1 MRLSKDQQRKI
12 FFIDQTSEQDH
23 HMVFNASIIKIL
35 QNIYNENID
44 YYGIESNKN
53 SVFELLSTEQQKIIV
68 FHELVYSEPFKKSTV
83 FKFINYLKK
92 EKHRHSS
99 FKNILKNTTQKD
111 IIFLSITTFTS
122 FLLFKF
128 LKKKYSCNVVAFL
141 HGDIDFLYNSNT
153 SFEKLNK
160 WAHQLIFK
168 IQADNFYYC
177 VINKIAREL
186 LIKDR
191 FLNSNELLHIN
202 HPVEVANKN
211 FKNELSKSKLC
222 VGHIGSLEFKRKQ
235 SHLFYKLASHFDKH
249 IKLNAISF
257 NAIGL
262 STLSMQAY
270 KNEFVNDLVGN
281 ESHDKPK
288 YLDRTT
294 FENELLKLH
303 FAIFFYPTTEYVF
316 RASGAIT
323 DAIALGI
330 PIIALKHPYFNYLFS
345 KGGDIGY
352 LCDSFEDIRKV
363 IDTLMKTDILQTD
376 KYKQQI
382 FNVKKLHSIFN
393 LDYVGADLK
402 DQLLKRKLI

>member
-160 WAHQLIFK
+160 W
-168 IQADNFYYC
+168 
-177 VINKIAREL
+177 
-186 LIKDR
+186 
-191 FLNSNELLHIN
+191 
-202 HPVEVANKN
+202 
-211 FKNELSKSKLC
+211 
-222 VGHIGSLEFKRKQ
+222 
-235 SHLFYKLASHFDKH
+235 LFEA
-249 IKLNAISF
+249 
-257 NAIGL
+257 
-262 STLSMQAY
+262 
-270 KNEFVNDLVGN
+270 
-281 ESHDKPK
+281 
-288 YLDRTT
+288 
-294 FENELLKLH
+294 
-303 FAIFFYPTTEYVF
+303 
-316 RASGAIT
+316 
-323 DAIALGI
+323 
-330 PIIALKHPYFNYLFS
+330 
-345 KGGDIGY
+345 
-352 LCDSFEDIRKV
+352 
-363 IDTLMKTDILQTD
+363 
-376 KYKQQI
+376 
-382 FNVKKLHSIFN
+382 
-393 LDYVGADLK
+393 
-402 DQLLKRKLI
+402 